1 MFSLRTFLGLWLVL
15 ASASTVQ
22 AAPIIVTM
30 SGTIGGV
37 FDNTTSL
44 DGSGIANGSTFTATF
59 SYELLT
65 VPNFSF
71 DNGTTQAAYYQTG
84 PFSLTIDGTHTFTA
98 NPTSEIRIINDDPN
112 FNDRLDA
119 WPDLALSANVSFP
132 FAFNQNDNLLRLSLQ
147 DATGTVFSDGSLPD
161 AGLFNLPVSS
171 FSTRELFIRTDLD
184 RSTGQLWFIS
194 GTITSMSAQQVPEPS
209 IPALL
214 TLVALAYTRRKRK
227 H

>member
-1 MFSLRTFLGLWLVL
+1 MFRLRSLLGILLL
-15 ASASTVQ
+15 FATASTAQ
-22 AAPIIVTM
+22 AGPIIVTM
-30 SGTIGGV
+30 SGKIGGV

-112 FNDRLDA
+112 FHDRLDA
-119 WPDLALSANVSFP
+119 WPDLSLSANVSFP
-132 FAFNQNDNLLRLSLQ
+132 FAFNPNDNLLRLSLE
-147 DATGTVFSDGSLPD
+147 DASRSVFNDGSLPD
-161 AGLFNLPVSS
+161 VSLFNLPLSS
-171 FSTRELFIRTDLD
+171 FSRRELFIRTDLD
-184 RSTGQLWFIS
+184 RSTGKLWVIS
-194 GTITSMSAQQVPEPS
+194 GTITSMSAQQAPEPS

-214 TLVALAYTRRKRK
+214 AFGALTYCRCRRR